1 MKTPLYILFLLVTLF
16 LFVSFTLPGLA
27 DGKPV
32 ATSSHEADSRA
43 TPKSL

>member
-1 MKTPLYILFLLVTLF
+1 MKKPLYIIFLLTILF

-27 DGKPV
+27 DGKPMV
-32 ATSSHEADSRA
+32 TSSHEADSRA